1 MTIETKEI
9 KINKNLS
16 IGGKNPLFLIGGP
29 CVIESKDHSLSMAG
43 KIKTICDEFKIP
55 FIFKSSFDKANR
67 SFLDSF
73 RGPGLEQGMEIL
85 STVKKQIGVPV
96 LSDVHETW
104 QVSHAAK
111 VLDIIQIPAF
121 LCRQTDLIVAAA
133 KTQKPINV
141 KKGQFLSP
149 QDMKNVIEKIQR
161 HNNHQILLTERGTS
175 FGYNNLVVDI
185 RSIPAMKMFGFPV
198 VIDAAHS
205 VQKPGGEGRFS
216 GGDREFIP
224 IIARAGVSAG
234 ADGVFLEVHDNPQE
248 AKSDGLNS
256 LNIND
261 LRDLLSLLL
270 DLREALRKA
279 AIF

>member
-16 IGGKNPLFLIGGP
+16 IGGGNPLFLIGGP
-29 CVIESKDHSLSMAG
+29 CVIESEDHSLSMAG
-43 KIKTICDEFKIP
+43 KIKTTCDEFKIP

-67 SFLDSF
+67 SSLDSF

-85 STVKKQIGVPV
+85 SKVKKQIGVPV

-104 QVSHAAK
+104 QVSHADK

-205 VQKPGGEGRFS
+205 VQKPGGEGQFS

-248 AKSDGLNS
+248 AKSDSLNS